1 VKKQYFFGYLFVRT
15 AKGLALLVMLIG
27 IGFCLLQYSQAKAAA
42 SAVAYQPS
50 PYLQRA
56 LAKLKDDFSAAEQ
69 IVSSFNADNQLTTP
83 KVQVPLFPAVIDSN
97 ANFARTGDALSK
109 VDQERQQLKQS
120 IVSRFETSV
129 KSIEEKLRTYAAGLE
144 SLPSTTPDAV
154 TRRVSTATPL
164 ASPTPQQ
171 ESLFSSKLSV
181 DEVNKRSANLTRRKE
196 FLKVLGTKAENAD
209 NRARLIEAVDQMDV
223 LSKLLPEKF
232 ETSPAEGP
240 EPASTSSNEPRPDP
254 ARKVFLSER
263 IAAQLEQLRG
273 EVGQIFLTSWTLDD
287 TFEQAADLNSV
298 ERDKCRVSTLAQKGI
313 WLSAVSRIITGLLA
327 AVLGSFLILVC
338 ADLVRTL
345 LDTANHTYV
354 VADAINAIRGR
365 SSSQSESH
373 QR

>member
-42 SAVAYQPS
+42 SAVSYQSS

-56 LAKLKDDFSAAEQ
+56 LGKLKDDFSSAAQ
-69 IVSSFNADNQLTTP
+69 IISSFNADNQLTTP

-97 ANFARTGDALSK
+97 VNFARIDDALSK

-144 SLPSTTPDAV
+144 SLPSATPDAI
-154 TRRVSTATPL
+154 TRRVSTATPA
-164 ASPTPQQ
+164 ASPTQEQ

-209 NRARLIEAVDQMDV
+209 NRARLSEAVDQLDV

-240 EPASTSSNEPRPDP
+240 ESASTPANEPRPDQS
-254 ARKVFLSER
+254 RKVFLSER

-313 WLSAVSRIITGLLA
+313 WLSAVSRITTGLLA

-354 VADAINAIRGR
+354 VADAVNAIRGKP
-365 SSSQSESH
+365 SSQSESG
-373 QR
+373 QG